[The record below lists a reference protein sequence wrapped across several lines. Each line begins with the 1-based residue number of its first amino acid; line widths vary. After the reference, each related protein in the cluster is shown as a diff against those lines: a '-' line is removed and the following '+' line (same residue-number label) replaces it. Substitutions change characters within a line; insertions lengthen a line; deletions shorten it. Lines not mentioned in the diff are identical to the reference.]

1 MWENK
6 MLGFFSW
13 ETATVGFQGYSGTY
27 VFLSQLWK
35 LMPFTL
41 STLTIQSYSPN
52 LFLILHSALQL
63 FIGSDTAAS
72 EPAIGM

>member
-1 MWENK
+1 
-6 MLGFFSW
+6 
-13 ETATVGFQGYSGTY
+13 
-27 VFLSQLWK
+27 
-35 LMPFTL
+35 MPFTL